1 MYSKID
7 QVSWTSAD
15 IKPPPLLPFMKSFG
29 RENSCS
35 TSNSA
40 DIS

>member
-7 QVSWTSAD
+7 QVFWTSAD
-15 IKPPPLLPFMKSFG
+15 IKPPLLPFMKSFG